1 MRRRRRAGTEP
12 SRALS
17 VAALRP
23 PPGCDPDAVVLT
35 FRVSG
40 DVAGMRLDRFI
51 QRRIPRLSRTRAQ
64 AVIRECGYH
73 ADGRR
78 RRSSDIVRSGE
89 IVLLVRERFQE
100 PDVPLT
106 FDVVHDDGEILGL
119 NKPAGL
125 PIHRTASYHRHTL
138 TYLLRER
145 YGPGGFVP
153 RVAHRL
159 DRETSGLVLCG
170 RSTFAERGLKT
181 AFERR
186 AVRKTYLAIVHGLPD
201 TDTGEITVPMARA
214 REGLHVLM
222 ETREDGLAAHT
233 EYRVVAR
240 RAEHA
245 LLSLSPR
252 TGRQHQLRVHL
263 AAIGHP
269 IVGDKLYGPERE
281 RPFLEV
287 MEHGLTPDLVARL
300 GHPRQA
306 LHALA
311 AEVPHPRTGVVLR
324 VEVPLAPDLA
334 SLWESLP

>member
-1 MRRRRRAGTEP
+1 MGGGLAVDTP
-12 SRALS
+12 PA
-17 VAALRP
+17 

-35 FRVSG
+35 FPVSG

-78 RRSSDIVRSGE
+78 RRPSDIVRAGE
-89 IVLLVRERFQE
+89 VVLLVRERFEE
-100 PDVPLT
+100 PNVPLT
-106 FDVVHDDGEILGL
+106 FEVVHDDGAVMGID
-119 NKPAGL
+119 KPAGL

-145 YGPGGFVP
+145 FEASGFVP

-170 RSTFAERGLKT
+170 RSLEAERGLKI
-181 AFERR
+181 AFQDH
-186 AVRKTYLAIVHGLPD
+186 AVQKTYLAIVAGVPEQRA
-201 TDTGEITVPMARA
+201 GEITHNMGPV
-214 REGLHVLM
+214 REGLHLLM
-222 ETREDGLAAHT
+222 EIRDDGLAAHT
-233 EYRVVAR
+233 EYRVLAR
-240 RAEHA
+240 RSRHA
-245 LLSLSPR
+245 LLALSPR

-281 RPFLEV
+281 QPFLEV
-287 MEHGLTPDLVARL
+287 IERGLSPDLLTRL

-306 LHALA
+306 LHALSA
-311 AEVPHPRTGVVLR
+311 ALPHPVSGTRLR
-324 VEVPLAPDLA
+324 LEAPLARDLQQ
-334 SLWESLP
+334 LWNSLPA